1 LPSIASP
8 ISNPR
13 DTGSSCQRR
22 AAFNRELI
30 EAHVSAGPTH
40 ASASGFPRW
49 IRFVLVNGR
58 ASRADAECALCGI
71 KIENGYVRE
80 PQTCALYCDTQ
91 CFVGHAIAIKDQ
103 VRKRKVS

>member
-1 LPSIASP
+1 MS
-8 ISNPR
+8 
-13 DTGSSCQRR
+13 T
-22 AAFNRELI
+22 
-30 EAHVSAGPTH
+30 GPTH

-80 PQTCALYCDTQ
+80 PQTRVLYCDTQ
-91 CFVGHAIAIKDQ
+91 CFVGHAIAIKNQ